1 MSTYTLMVV
10 NGGHTS
16 TYPLDTRLHAHVWSH
31 GFVSERVPLSGLVA
45 SLLLRLGRRF
55 NVTPK
60 SAGPETLS
68 LDAPPFRTAA
78 YNYGGL
84 MSETPASYT
93 VSTIPRHGSIP
104 EVDLIFQ
111 ITSNRNQANTDSG
124 FKFSARRDA
133 CLADN
138 IEPTACRKSR
148 RGMRTPCWLSLLW
161 PWRESACGSF
171 VPRATP

>member
-31 GFVSERVPLSGLVA
+31 GFVSERVPLSGVVA
-45 SLLLRLGRRF
+45 SLLLRLGRMF
-55 NVTPK
+55 YAAPK
-60 SAGPETLS
+60 STGPDSFS

-84 MSETPASYT
+84 VNETPTSYT
-93 VSTIPRHGSIP
+93 VGAIPHGGSIP

-111 ITSNRNQANTDSG
+111 ITSNRNQPNTDSEL
-124 FKFSARRDA
+124 KFSARRDA

-138 IEPTACRKSR
+138 IEPAARRKSR
-148 RGMRTPCWLSLLW
+148 RGMRTPCWLS
-161 PWRESACGSF
+161 F
-171 VPRATP
+171 